1 MSRDIVGRMAAYDAW
16 LCPVVPMVPRKI
28 GYYDMSRDCDDYNA
42 NIMGPDCAFTQ
53 PFNATGLPGIS
64 LPLHWTADGLPVGSQ
79 LVGRDLD
86 EALLLR
92 LAGQLERAQPW
103 ADRVPPV
110 NAGA

>member
-1 MSRDIVGRMAAYDAW
+1 MAAYDAW
-16 LCPVVPMVPRKI
+16 LCPVVPMVARKI

-64 LPLHWTADGLPVGSQ
+64 LPLHWTADGVPVGSQ

-86 EALLLR
+86 EALLFR
-92 LAGQLERAQPW
+92 LAGQLEQAQPW
-103 ADRVPPV
+103 ADRIPPV

>member
-1 MSRDIVGRMAAYDAW
+1 
-16 LCPVVPMVPRKI
+16 
-28 GYYDMSRDCDDYNA
+28 MSRDCDDYNA

-53 PFNATGLPGIS
+53 PFNAMGLPGIS
-64 LPLHWTADGLPVGSQ
+64 LPMHWTAGGVPVGSQ

-92 LAGQLERAQPW
+92 LAGQLEQAQPW

-110 NAGA
+110 NSGA